1 MYNKTKQLDSFVH
14 HSRVLTLLDSKG
26 MEQKMVPSDRKTSG
40 FNRVPTNSTET
51 ISTGNCIVRVEW
63 KDETCKDVRSCK
75 WNRQAI
81 GIKPSSC
88 RGVFQSLPENNCI
101 QYRKC
106 KLSGGEEIFPVGGLL
121 LHPNE
126 RKCVCNHAHFRY
138 WINILIQLFRSQI
151 IRKLT
156 VLGSLV
162 TKHVAVDFVPN
173 VCCCSNHATVMGQ
186 SISVIVNKYCA
197 MFQIERCKGTKINL
211 TISSIN
217 TSISF
222 ISIHIEGRPNPRK
235 NTACS
240 DSNITNVLEPIVG
253 FCNIFRR

>member
-1 MYNKTKQLDSFVH
+1 MATRLILVFYYNIQ
-14 HSRVLTLLDSKG
+14 TLNPIGSGCGKLQNGTVS
-26 MEQKMVPSDRKTSG
+26 QKTS
-40 FNRVPTNSTET
+40 VTKW
-51 ISTGNCIVRVEW
+51 GNQHLKEMIAGRTCIVRVEW
-63 KDETCKDVRSCK
+63 KDATCKDVRSCK

-88 RGVFQSLPENNCI
+88 RGGFQSLPENNCI

-106 KLSGGEEIFPVGGLL
+106 KLSGGEEISPVGGLL

-138 WINILIQLFRSQI
+138 WINILIQLFRCQI

-173 VCCCSNHATVMGQ
+173 LCCCSNHATVIGQ
-186 SISVIVNKYCA
+186 SISVI
-197 MFQIERCKGTKINL
+197 
-211 TISSIN
+211 
-217 TSISF
+217 
-222 ISIHIEGRPNPRK
+222 SIHNEG
-235 NTACS
+235 TAERRRWWS
-240 DSNITNVLEPIVG
+240 IVSMYNINMESIVVRL
-253 FCNIFRR
+253 FRRTRRSTN

>member
-14 HSRVLTLLDSKG
+14 LSKVLTLLDCKG

-101 QYRKC
+101 QYRNC
-106 KLSGGEEIFPVGGLL
+106 KLSGGEEISPVGGLL

-173 VCCCSNHATVMGQ
+173 LCCCSNHATVMGQ
-186 SISVIVNKYCA
+186 SISVIVNKYCT

-222 ISIHIEGRPNPRK
+222 ISIHIEGANPRK
-235 NTACS
+235 NTGYS
-240 DSNITNVLEPIVG
+240 DSNMTNVLEPSVG
-253 FCNIFRR
+253 FCSIPRR

>member
-1 MYNKTKQLDSFVH
+1 
-14 HSRVLTLLDSKG
+14 
-26 MEQKMVPSDRKTSG
+26 MVPSDRKTSG
-40 FNRVPTNSTET
+40 FNRVPTNLTKT

-75 WNRQAI
+75 WTRQAI
-81 GIKPSSC
+81 GIQPSSC
-88 RGVFQSLPENNCI
+88 RGVFQSLPENNWI
-101 QYRKC
+101 QYQKC
-106 KLSGGEEIFPVGGLL
+106 KLSGGEEISPVGGLL

-138 WINILIQLFRSQI
+138 WINIHIQLFRSQI

-156 VLGSLV
+156 VLSILV

-173 VCCCSNHATVMGQ
+173 LSCCSNHATLMGQ

-222 ISIHIEGRPNPRK
+222 ISIHIEGRTNPRK
-235 NTACS
+235 NTAFF
-240 DSNITNVLEPIVG
+240 DSNMTNVLEPSVG
-253 FCNIFRR
+253 FCEFS